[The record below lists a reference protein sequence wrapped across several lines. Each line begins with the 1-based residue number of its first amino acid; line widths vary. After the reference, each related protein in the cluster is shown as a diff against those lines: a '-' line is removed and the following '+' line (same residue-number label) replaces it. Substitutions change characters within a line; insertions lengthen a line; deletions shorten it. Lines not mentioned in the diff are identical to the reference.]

1 MFSRILT
8 MHPKS
13 NSITKLTTAL
23 EEQVLPQLR
32 KQEGFKDEIFFL
44 SPDTKDAVVISFW
57 DRKEQAEAYGRTA
70 YPQVLQSVKDLL
82 EETPQVKNYDIV
94 SSTFIKTGVK
104 ATV

>member
-8 MHPKS
+8 MHPKPD
-13 NSITKLTTAL
+13 SITQLTKTL

-57 DRKEQAEAYGRTA
+57 DRKESAEAYNRTA

-82 EETPQVKNYDIV
+82 EGSPLVKTYDIV
-94 SSTFIKTGVK
+94 SSTFFKT
-104 ATV
+104 AY